1 MKRMWMSFRT
11 KLTLMISLFTML
23 VAIVLSIIDYV
34 QFKAN
39 IISDQ
44 AIQYQLVEDHVTNAV
59 KNVDMAYGVFE
70 KDMETRMQQTL
81 QVLTNNYRQN
91 PAVGTWDYAALRE
104 QYGMD
109 IFIIDRN
116 IKVVH
121 SSVKTDIGLDF
132 SKAGAF
138 TELLKKRMD
147 GNEFS
152 ADGMEVS
159 VNTGQIKKFAYLPT
173 SDQKYLFEVSVN
185 LQDSALFQTFNFLA
199 VSQAITEKYDMVKD
213 ILVFSHDGY
222 ALGRT
227 GSDGKALRVIESH
240 LPIFTEAYQSQEIK
254 EFYEKTEEKDLTYRL
269 VPYKLGKD
277 PNDLSRS
284 RVIKIVYDNTK
295 LNQKLADNLES
306 VVWKLVCSVAGALLL
321 SFLLSRWITRPI
333 DRMREIITQT
343 AQFDLREKM
352 AVNEQGSQDEIGLTA
367 QSIII
372 MREQLSEVVRKL
384 TAVSHSVAENAQSV
398 KQSTNKVSEQ
408 SSGTAEATGILLAHM
423 QETMAATEEMN
434 ATLNDMETV
443 IHSITKRTE
452 VAAATAQD
460 VSSRATALREHALAA
475 DKMTTELYMNVKAQT
490 EIAITDSKDSM
501 EKINLLAEA
510 ILTISEQT
518 NLLALNA
525 AIEAARAGD
534 SGRGFSVVAE
544 EIRRL
549 ATQSSEVVIDIQRI
563 IQVAGES
570 VDNLAANSSSV
581 LDFIETRVIPDYDSM
596 METSEKY
603 NLDAYRFHTL
613 LEEFNASFEELNST
627 ISSVVSVVEQVT
639 SSMEKSAHS
648 VEAITEQSRIIA
660 DNNQQVAA
668 ISERNVGLTQTM
680 EEIVHRFKI

>member
-59 KNVDMAYGVFE
+59 KNVYMAYGVFE

-121 SSVKTDIGLDF
+121 SSIKTDIGLDF

-321 SFLLSRWITRPI
+321 SFLLSRWITHPI
-333 DRMREIITQT
+333 DQMREIITQT

-352 AVNEQGSQDEIGLTA
+352 ALNEQGSQDEIGLTA
-367 QSIII
+367 QSIIV

-384 TAVSHSVAENAQSV
+384 TAVSHSVAENARSV

-460 VSSRATALREHALAA
+460 VSSRATDLREHALAA

-490 EIAITDSKDSM
+490 EIAITDSKESM
-501 EKINLLAEA
+501 DKINLLAEA

-534 SGRGFSVVAE
+534 SGRGFSVVAD

-639 SSMEKSAHS
+639 NSMEKSAHS

>member
-23 VAIVLSIIDYV
+23 VAIVLSIIDYA

-39 IISDQ
+39 IISNQ
-44 AIQYQLVEDHVTNAV
+44 AVQYQLVEDHVTNAV

-91 PAVGTWDYAALRE
+91 PAVETWDYAALRE

-132 SKAGAF
+132 SNAGAF
-138 TELLKKRMD
+138 TELLKKRID

-159 VNTGQIKKFAYLPT
+159 VNTGQIKKFAYIPT
-173 SDQKYLFEVSVN
+173 FDQKYLFEVSVN

-199 VSQAITEKYDMVKD
+199 VSQAMTEKYNMVKD

-227 GSDGKALRVIESH
+227 GSDGKALRVIDNH
-240 LPIFTEAYQSQEIK
+240 LPIFTEAYQSQEIR
-254 EFYEKTEEKDLTYRL
+254 EFHEKTEEKDLTYRL

-284 RVIKIVYDNTK
+284 RVIKIVYDNTE

-321 SFLLSRWITRPI
+321 SFLMSRWITRPI
-333 DRMREIITQT
+333 DQMREIITQT

-352 AVNEQGSQDEIGLTA
+352 AVNEQGTQDEIGLTA
-367 QSIII
+367 QSIIV
-372 MREQLSEVVRKL
+372 MREQLSEVVSKL
-384 TAVSHSVAENAQSV
+384 TAVSRSVAENAQSA

-443 IHSITKRTE
+443 IHTITKRTE
-452 VAAATAQD
+452 EAAVTAQD
-460 VSSRATALREHALAA
+460 VSTRATALREHALAA

-534 SGRGFSVVAE
+534 SGRGFSVVAD

-570 VDNLAANSSSV
+570 VDNLATHSSSV
-581 LDFIETRVIPDYDSM
+581 LDFIDTRVSPDYDSM

-603 NLDAYRFHTL
+603 NMDAHRFHTL
-613 LEEFNASFEELNST
+613 LAEFSASFEELNST
-627 ISSVVSVVEQVT
+627 ISNVVTVVEQVT
-639 SSMEKSAHS
+639 NSMEKSAHS

>member
-70 KDMETRMQQTL
+70 NDMETRMQQTL

-91 PAVGTWDYAALRE
+91 PAVETWDYAVLRE

-121 SSVKTDIGLDF
+121 SSVRTDIGLDF
-132 SKAGAF
+132 SNAGAF
-138 TELLKKRMD
+138 TELLKKRIN

-152 ADGMEVS
+152 ADGMEVA

-173 SDQKYLFEVSVN
+173 FDQKYLFEVSVN
-185 LQDSALFQTFNFLA
+185 LQDSSLFQTFNFLA

-227 GSDGKALRVIESH
+227 GSDGKALRVIDHH
-240 LPIFTEAYQSQEIK
+240 LPIFTEAYQSQEIR
-254 EFYEKTEEKDLTYRL
+254 EFHEKTEEKDLTYRL

-277 PNDLSRS
+277 PNDLSQS
-284 RVIKIVYDNTK
+284 RVIKIVYDNME

-333 DRMREIITQT
+333 DQMREIITQT

-352 AVNEQGSQDEIGLTA
+352 AVNEQGTQDEIGLTA
-367 QSIII
+367 QSIIV
-372 MREQLSEVVRKL
+372 MREQLSEVVSKL
-384 TAVSHSVAENAQSV
+384 TAVSRSVAENAQSA
-398 KQSTNKVSEQ
+398 KQSTDKVSEQ

-452 VAAATAQD
+452 EAAATAQD

-490 EIAITDSKDSM
+490 EIAITNSKESM
-501 EKINLLAEA
+501 GKINLLAEA

-534 SGRGFSVVAE
+534 SGRGFSVVAD

-563 IQVAGES
+563 IQVARES
-570 VDNLAANSSSV
+570 VDNLATHSSSV
-581 LDFIETRVIPDYDSM
+581 LDFIETRVSPDYDSM
-596 METSEKY
+596 MEASEKY
-603 NLDAYRFHTL
+603 NMDAHRFHTL
-613 LEEFNASFEELNST
+613 LAEFSASFEELNST
-627 ISSVVSVVEQVT
+627 ISNVVTVVEQVT
-639 SSMEKSAHS
+639 NSMEKSAHS

-660 DNNQQVAA
+660 DNNQQITS

-680 EEIVHRFKI
+680 EEIVHRFKM

>member
-1 MKRMWMSFRT
+1 MKRMFMSFRT

-23 VAIVLSIIDYV
+23 VAIVLSFIDYA
-34 QFKAN
+34 QFKTSIVSN
-39 IISDQ
+39 Q
-44 AIQYQLVEDHVTNAV
+44 AVQYQLVEEHVTNAV
-59 KNVDMAYGVFE
+59 KNVDMAYSVFE
-70 KDMETRMQQTL
+70 KDMETRMQHTL
-81 QVLTNNYRQN
+81 QILTSNYREN
-91 PAVGTWDYAALRE
+91 PAVETWDYAALRE
-104 QYGMD
+104 QFGMD
-109 IFIIDRN
+109 IFIIDRS
-116 IKVVH
+116 IKVAH
-121 SSVKTDIGLDF
+121 SSVKSDIGLDF

-173 SDQKYLFEVSVN
+173 FDHQYLFEVSVN
-185 LQDSALFQTFNFLA
+185 LQDSDLFQTFNFLA
-199 VSQAITEKYDMVKD
+199 VSEAITEKYDIVKD

-227 GSDGKALRVIESH
+227 GSDGKAMRVIDSH
-240 LPIFTEAYQSQEIK
+240 LPIFMEAYQSQEIR
-254 EFYEKTEEKDLTYRL
+254 EFHEKREEHDLTYRL
-269 VPYKLGKD
+269 IPYKLGKD

-284 RVIKIVYDNTK
+284 RVIKIVYDNTE
-295 LNQKLADNLES
+295 LNKKLADNLES

-343 AQFDLREKM
+343 AQFDLREKI
-352 AVNEQGSQDEIGLTA
+352 VVSEQGTQDEIGLTA
-367 QSIII
+367 KSIVV
-372 MREQLSEVVRKL
+372 MREQLSEVVSKL
-384 TAVSHSVAENAQSV
+384 SVVSRSVAENAQNA
-398 KQSTNKVSEQ
+398 KQSTDKVSEQ

-443 IHSITKRTE
+443 IHTISKRTE
-452 VAAATAQD
+452 EAASTAQD
-460 VSSRATALREHALAA
+460 VSSRATALREHTVAA

-490 EIAITDSKDSM
+490 EIAIAESKESM
-501 EKINLLAEA
+501 EKINLLAET
-510 ILTISEQT
+510 ILMISEQT

-534 SGRGFSVVAE
+534 SGRGFSVVAD

-563 IQVAGES
+563 IQVARES
-570 VDNLAANSSSV
+570 VDNLATNSSSV
-581 LDFIETRVIPDYDSM
+581 LDFIDTRVSSDYDSM

-603 NLDAYRFHTL
+603 NMDAQRFHTL
-613 LEEFNASFEELNST
+613 LAEFSASFEELNST
-627 ISSVVSVVEQVT
+627 ISSVVTVVEQVT
-639 SSMEKSAHS
+639 NAMEKSAQS

-660 DNNQQVAA
+660 DNNQQMAA

>member
-23 VAIVLSIIDYV
+23 VAIVLSIIDYA

-44 AIQYQLVEDHVTNAV
+44 AVQYQLVEDHVTNAV

-81 QVLTNNYRQN
+81 QVLTNNYQQN
-91 PAVGTWDYAALRE
+91 PAVETWDYAALRE

-116 IKVVH
+116 IRVVH

-132 SKAGAF
+132 SNAGAF
-138 TELLKKRMD
+138 TELLKKRIN

-173 SDQKYLFEVSVN
+173 FDQKYLFEVSVN

-227 GSDGKALRVIESH
+227 GSDGKAMRVIESH
-240 LPIFTEAYQSQEIK
+240 LPIFTEAYQSQEIR
-254 EFYEKTEEKDLTYRL
+254 EFHEKTEEKDLTYRL

-284 RVIKIVYDNTK
+284 RVIKIVYDNTE

-333 DRMREIITQT
+333 DQMREIITQT

-352 AVNEQGSQDEIGLTA
+352 EVNEQGTQDEIGLTA
-367 QSIII
+367 QSIIV
-372 MREQLSEVVRKL
+372 MREQLSEVVSKL
-384 TAVSHSVAENAQSV
+384 TAVSRSVAENAQSA

-452 VAAATAQD
+452 EAAATAQD
-460 VSSRATALREHALAA
+460 VSTRATALREHALAA

-534 SGRGFSVVAE
+534 SGRGFSVVAD

-563 IQVAGES
+563 IQVARES
-570 VDNLAANSSSV
+570 VDNLANHSSSV
-581 LDFIETRVIPDYDSM
+581 LEFIDTQVSPDYDSM

-603 NLDAYRFHTL
+603 NMDAHRFHTL
-613 LEEFNASFEELNST
+613 LAEFNASFEELNST

-639 SSMEKSAHS
+639 NSMEKSAHS

>member
-39 IISDQ
+39 IISGQ
-44 AIQYQLVEDHVTNAV
+44 AVQYQLVEDHVTNAV

-81 QVLTNNYRQN
+81 QVLTNNYRKN

-116 IKVVH
+116 IKVAH
-121 SSVKTDIGLDF
+121 SSVKTDVGLDF
-132 SKAGAF
+132 SNAGAF

-152 ADGMEVS
+152 ADGMEVA
-159 VNTGQIKKFAYLPT
+159 VNTGKIKKFAYLPT
-173 SDQKYLFEVSVN
+173 SDHRYLFEVSVN

-227 GSDGKALRVIESH
+227 GSDGKALRVTDSH
-240 LPIFTEAYQSQEIK
+240 LPFFTQAYQSQEIR
-254 EFYEKTEEKDLTYRL
+254 EFREKTEEKDLTYRL

-284 RVIKIVYDNTK
+284 RVIKIVYDNTE

-333 DRMREIITQT
+333 DQIREIITKT
-343 AQFDLREKM
+343 AQFDLREKI
-352 AVNEQGSQDEIGLTA
+352 AVNELGTQDEIGLTA
-367 QSIII
+367 QSILV
-372 MREQLSEVVRKL
+372 MREQLSEVVSKL
-384 TAVSHSVAENAQSV
+384 TAVSRSVAENAQSA
-398 KQSTNKVSEQ
+398 KQSTSKVSEQ
-408 SSGTAEATGILLAHM
+408 SSGTAEATGILLTHM

-452 VAAATAQD
+452 VAAATAQN

-475 DKMTTELYMNVKAQT
+475 DKMTTDLYLDVKAQT
-490 EIAITDSKDSM
+490 EIAITDSKEAM
-501 EKINLLAEA
+501 EKINLLAGA

-534 SGRGFSVVAE
+534 SGRGFSVVAD

-549 ATQSSEVVIDIQRI
+549 ATQSSEVVVDIQRI

-581 LDFIETRVIPDYDSM
+581 LDFIDTRVSPDYDRM

-603 NLDAYRFHTL
+603 NLDAHRFHTL
-613 LEEFNASFEELNST
+613 LAEFSASFEELNST
-627 ISSVVSVVEQVT
+627 ISNVVTVVEQVT
-639 SSMEKSAHS
+639 NSMEKSAHS

-660 DNNQQVAA
+660 DNNQQIVA

-680 EEIVHRFKI
+680 EEIVRRFKI

>member
-91 PAVGTWDYAALRE
+91 PAVGSWDYAALRE

-132 SKAGAF
+132 SNAGAF
-138 TELLKKRMD
+138 TELLKKRID
-147 GNEFS
+147 GTEFS
-152 ADGMEVS
+152 SDGMEVS

-173 SDQKYLFEVSVN
+173 FDQKYLFEVSVN

-227 GSDGKALRVIESH
+227 GSNGKALRVIDSH
-240 LPIFTEAYQSQEIK
+240 LPIFTEAYQAQEIR
-254 EFYEKTEEKDLTYRL
+254 EFHEKTEEKDLTYRL
-269 VPYKLGKD
+269 VPYKLGND

-284 RVIKIVYDNTK
+284 RVIKIVYDNTE

-333 DRMREIITQT
+333 DQMREIITQT

-352 AVNEQGSQDEIGLTA
+352 AVNEQGTQDEIGLTA
-367 QSIII
+367 QSIIV
-372 MREQLSEVVRKL
+372 MREQLREVVSKL
-384 TAVSHSVAENAQSV
+384 AAVSHSVSENAQSA
-398 KQSTNKVSEQ
+398 KKSTNKVSEQ

-434 ATLNDMETV
+434 ATLNDMETI

-490 EIAITDSKDSM
+490 EVAITESKESM

-534 SGRGFSVVAE
+534 SGRGFSVVAD

-563 IQVAGES
+563 IQVARES
-570 VDNLAANSSSV
+570 VDNLATHSSSV
-581 LDFIETRVIPDYDSM
+581 LDFIDTQVSPDYDSM

-603 NLDAYRFHTL
+603 NLDAHRFHTL
-613 LEEFNASFEELNST
+613 LAEFNASFEELNST

-668 ISERNVGLTQTM
+668 ISERNVDLTQTM

>member
-240 LPIFTEAYQSQEIK
+240 LPIFTEAYQSQKIK

-333 DRMREIITQT
+333 DQMREIITQT

-352 AVNEQGSQDEIGLTA
+352 AVNEQSSQDEIGLTA
-367 QSIII
+367 QSIIV

-384 TAVSHSVAENAQSV
+384 TAVSHSVAENARSV
-398 KQSTNKVSEQ
+398 KQSTNKVSEK
-408 SSGTAEATGILLAHM
+408 SSGTAEATAILLAHM

-460 VSSRATALREHALAA
+460 VSSRATDLREHALAA

-490 EIAITDSKDSM
+490 EIAITDSKESM

-534 SGRGFSVVAE
+534 SGRGFSVVAD

-639 SSMEKSAHS
+639 NSMEKSAHS

>member
-23 VAIVLSIIDYV
+23 VAIVLSIIDYA

-44 AIQYQLVEDHVTNAV
+44 AVQYQLVEDHVTNAV

-91 PAVGTWDYAALRE
+91 PGVEKWDYVALRE

-132 SKAGAF
+132 SNAGAF
-138 TELLKKRMD
+138 TELLKKRID
-147 GNEFS
+147 GKEFS

-173 SDQKYLFEVSVN
+173 FDQKYLFEVSVN

-199 VSQAITEKYDMVKD
+199 VSQAITEKYGMVKD

-254 EFYEKTEEKDLTYRL
+254 EFHEKTEEKDLTYRL
-269 VPYKLGKD
+269 VPYKLGND

-284 RVIKIVYDNTK
+284 RVIKIVYDNTE

-333 DRMREIITQT
+333 DQMREIITQT

-352 AVNEQGSQDEIGLTA
+352 AVNEQGTQDEIGLTA
-367 QSIII
+367 QSIIV
-372 MREQLSEVVRKL
+372 MREQLSEVVSKL
-384 TAVSHSVAENAQSV
+384 AAVSHSVAENAQSA
-398 KQSTNKVSEQ
+398 KQATNKVSEQ

-452 VAAATAQD
+452 EAAATAQD

-490 EIAITDSKDSM
+490 EIAITDSKESM

-534 SGRGFSVVAE
+534 SGRGFSVVAD

-563 IQVAGES
+563 IQVTGKS
-570 VDNLAANSSSV
+570 VDNLATHSSSV

-603 NLDAYRFHTL
+603 NLDAHRFHTL

-639 SSMEKSAHS
+639 NSMEKSAHS